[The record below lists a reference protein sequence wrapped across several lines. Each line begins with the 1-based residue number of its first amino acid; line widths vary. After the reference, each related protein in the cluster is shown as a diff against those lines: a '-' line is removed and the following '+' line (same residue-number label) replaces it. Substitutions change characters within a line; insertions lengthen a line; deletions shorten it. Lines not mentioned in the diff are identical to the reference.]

1 MSATKNHRGW
11 GYIRQLPNKSK
22 RWQASYIG
30 PDGKRH
36 NAPVTFDSKIEAETW
51 LGREHRLVMDG
62 LMGTGAAWSSPAER
76 AAVASVEKETL
87 AVYAARWIEQR
98 SIKPRTRIQYE
109 TLLENHIA
117 PRLGGI
123 AVSDLTSAGVRT
135 WYAATLADKP
145 TYRSHAYGLLKSIC
159 KTAVADGLIDR
170 NPCQIDGAAT
180 VKSKTQAVIP
190 SVAELASIA
199 DTIKPERFR
208 ALILISA
215 WCGLRYGEVGELR
228 RKDIGNGCEVISVG
242 RAFTHRAGC
251 RIDTPKSGK
260 PRIVVVPPHIRADI
274 QAHLDLFT
282 GPDPDSLLFPPIRGG
297 CHLSDKVLRDALAP
311 VLESLGIQHVRIHD
325 LRHFAGTQVAR
336 VGNLVETMN
345 HLGHSTVSASLRYQ
359 HQVSGR
365 DAEIA
370 AALSELAARPKLAVV
385 ADSVDQTS
393 A

>member
-36 NAPVTFDSKIEAETW
+36 NAPATFETKMNAELW
-51 LGREHRLVMDG
+51 LGRERRMMDDAVLG
-62 LMGTGAAWSSPAER
+62 IGVWTSPAAR
-76 AAVASVEKETL
+76 AEVETVNKETL
-87 AVYAARWIEQR
+87 SVFASRWIEQR
-98 SIKPRTRIQYE
+98 NIKPRTRIHYKSILTDHIE
-109 TLLENHIA
+109 PTL
-117 PRLGGI
+117 GDV
-123 AVSDLTSAGVRT
+123 AVSALTSQMVRS
-135 WYAATLADKP
+135 WYAATLIDRP
-145 TYRSHAYGLLKSIC
+145 TLRSHAYGLLKSIC
-159 KTAVADGLIDR
+159 ATAVKDGLIDR

-180 VKSKTQAVIP
+180 VKSKTQANIP
-190 SVAELASIA
+190 SVSELAQIA
-199 DTIKPERFR
+199 DAIKPERLK
-208 ALILISA
+208 AYVLISA
-215 WCGLRYGEVGELR
+215 WCGLRYGEVCELK
-228 RKDIGNGCEVISVG
+228 RKDIGKGCEVISVG
-242 RAFTHRAGC
+242 RAFTHREGC

-260 PRIVVVPPHIRADI
+260 PRIVVVPPHIRNDI
-274 QAHLDLFT
+274 AAHLASYV
-282 GPDPDSLLFPPIRGG
+282 GPDADDLLFKPVRGG
-297 CHLSDKVLRDALAP
+297 CHLSDKVIRDAMRP
-311 VLESLGIQHVRIHD
+311 VLTSLGLQHIRIHD

-370 AALSELAARPKLAVV
+370 AALSELAAKPKLALV
-385 ADSVDQTS
+385 ADEAAT

>member
-36 NAPVTFDSKIEAETW
+36 NAPVTFEKKIEAEMW
-51 LGREHRLVMDG
+51 LGREHRMVMDS
-62 LMGTGAAWSSPAER
+62 LLTTGAAWSSPAER
-76 AAVASVEKETL
+76 AAVTAVEKETL
-87 AVYAARWIEQR
+87 AVYAKRWIEQR
-98 SIKPRTRIQYE
+98 SIKPRTRIHYE
-109 TLLENHIA
+109 SLLTDHIA

-123 AVSDLTSAGVRT
+123 AVSDLTSAAVRT
-135 WYAATLADKP
+135 WYAATLTDKP
-145 TYRSHAYGLLKSIC
+145 TLRSHAYGLLKSIC
-159 KTAVADGLIDR
+159 ATAVKDGLIDR
-170 NPCQIDGAAT
+170 NPCQIDGAAS
-180 VKSKTQAVIP
+180 VKSKTEPVPP
-190 SVAELASIA
+190 SISELASIA

-228 RKDIGNGCEVISVG
+228 RRDIGKGCEVISVG
-242 RAFTHRAGC
+242 RAFTHREGC

-260 PRIVVVPPHIRADI
+260 PRIVVVPPHIRDDI
-274 QAHLDLFT
+274 EAHLSNYV
-282 GPDPDSLLFPPIRGG
+282 GPQPDSLLFPPIRGG

-311 VLESLGIQHVRIHD
+311 VLKSIGIQHVRIHD

-370 AALSELAARPKLAVV
+370 SALSALAQKPRLEAVG
-385 ADSVDQTS
+385 
-393 A
+393 